1 MEHRKR
7 HGMQHKMTQSVMLKL
22 AVTNP
27 GIKKMENQSSRFISE
42 PVFLETNNGPILG
55 TRTRFVKS
63 GGWKTVVPQDLN

>member
-27 GIKKMENQSSRFISE
+27 GIRKVEYQSSRIVSE

-55 TRTRFVKS
+55 TRTRYVKS
-63 GGWKTVVPQDLN
+63 GGWKTVAPQDFN